1 MVVAITR
8 ETWGEAVLRGRP
20 LLFRPIVAITRER
33 APTVVMCDPNVPI
46 AVIG

>member
-20 LLFRPIVAITRER
+20 LLFRPIAAITRVR
-33 APTVVMCDPNVPI
+33 APIAVMCDQNVLI